1 MKMTKF
7 SKSVYESLDVTKLY
21 DIEEAFSMIMNFK
34 RDSFNESVD
43 VAFNLGVDPR
53 HADENIRLS
62 KENVS
67 NQKKIQEL
75 EDKFKALKIANTISL
90 NENTVNETKIEINKL
105 INEIDMCIS
114 QISD

>member
-1 MKMTKF
+1 MDKINNLLELVEGKIKQNILQI
-7 SKSVYESLDVTKLY
+7 SSLKSLND
-21 DIEEAFSMIMNFK
+21 
-34 RDSFNESVD
+34 
-43 VAFNLGVDPR
+43 NLNY
-53 HADENIRLS
+53 ENIRLS
-62 KENVS
+62 KENDI

>member
-1 MKMTKF
+1 MKNSENLILNVKF
-7 SKSVYESLDVTKLY
+7 AYQL
-21 DIEEAFSMIMNFK
+21 FSMDKIN
-34 RDSFNESVD
+34 
-43 VAFNLGVDPR
+43 NLLELVEGKIKQNILQISSLKSLNDNLNY
-53 HADENIRLS
+53 ENIRLS
-62 KENVS
+62 KENDS

>member
-1 MKMTKF
+1 MDKINNLLELVEGKIKQNILQI
-7 SKSVYESLDVTKLY
+7 SSLKSLND
-21 DIEEAFSMIMNFK
+21 
-34 RDSFNESVD
+34 
-43 VAFNLGVDPR
+43 NLNY
-53 HADENIRLS
+53 ENIRLS
-62 KENVS
+62 KKNNI

-90 NENTVNETKIEINKL
+90 NENTVDETKIEINKL

>member
-1 MKMTKF
+1 MDKINNLLELVEGKIKQNILQI
-7 SKSVYESLDVTKLY
+7 SSLKSLND
-21 DIEEAFSMIMNFK
+21 
-34 RDSFNESVD
+34 
-43 VAFNLGVDPR
+43 NLNY
-53 HADENIRLS
+53 ENIRLS
-62 KENVS
+62 KENDI

-75 EDKFKALKIANTISL
+75 EHKFKALKIANTISL

>member
-1 MKMTKF
+1 MDKINNLLELVEGKIKQNILQI
-7 SKSVYESLDVTKLY
+7 SSLKSLND
-21 DIEEAFSMIMNFK
+21 
-34 RDSFNESVD
+34 
-43 VAFNLGVDPR
+43 NLNY
-53 HADENIRLS
+53 ENIRLS
-62 KENVS
+62 KENDI
-67 NQKKIQEL
+67 NQKKIKEL

>member
-1 MKMTKF
+1 MNKINNLLELVEGKIKQNILQI
-7 SKSVYESLDVTKLY
+7 SSLKSLND
-21 DIEEAFSMIMNFK
+21 
-34 RDSFNESVD
+34 
-43 VAFNLGVDPR
+43 NLNY
-53 HADENIRLS
+53 ENIRLS
-62 KENVS
+62 KENDI

>member
-1 MKMTKF
+1 MDKINNLLELVEGKIKQNILQI
-7 SKSVYESLDVTKLY
+7 SSLKSLND
-21 DIEEAFSMIMNFK
+21 
-34 RDSFNESVD
+34 
-43 VAFNLGVDPR
+43 NLNY
-53 HADENIRLS
+53 ENIRLS

-67 NQKKIQEL
+67 NQKKIHEL

>member
-1 MKMTKF
+1 MDKINNLLELVEGKIKQNILQI
-7 SKSVYESLDVTKLY
+7 SSLKSLND
-21 DIEEAFSMIMNFK
+21 
-34 RDSFNESVD
+34 
-43 VAFNLGVDPR
+43 NLNY
-53 HADENIRLS
+53 ENIRLS
-62 KENVS
+62 KENDS

-75 EDKFKALKIANTISL
+75 GDKFKALKIANTISL

>member
-1 MKMTKF
+1 MKNSENLILNVKF
-7 SKSVYESLDVTKLY
+7 AQQL
-21 DIEEAFSMIMNFK
+21 FSMDKIN
-34 RDSFNESVD
+34 
-43 VAFNLGVDPR
+43 NLLELVEGKIKQNILQISSLKSLNDNLNY
-53 HADENIRLS
+53 ENIRLS

>member
-1 MKMTKF
+1 MKNSENLILNVKF
-7 SKSVYESLDVTKLY
+7 AYQL
-21 DIEEAFSMIMNFK
+21 FSMDKIN
-34 RDSFNESVD
+34 
-43 VAFNLGVDPR
+43 NLLELVEGKIKQNILQISSLKILNDNLNS
-53 HADENIRLS
+53 ENIRLS
-62 KENVS
+62 KENDS

>member
-1 MKMTKF
+1 MDKINNLLELVEGKIKQNILQI
-7 SKSVYESLDVTKLY
+7 SSLKSLND
-21 DIEEAFSMIMNFK
+21 
-34 RDSFNESVD
+34 
-43 VAFNLGVDPR
+43 NLNY
-53 HADENIRLS
+53 ENIRLS

-90 NENTVNETKIEINKL
+90 NENAVNETKIEINKL